1 MTSLI
6 RALVCFVGLMA
17 QAALGDVVERRGTE
31 PALEGNITIIDDAG
45 VTIRSEFGDVRVVPW
60 DRVRRVVSEIDE
72 PTLESRMAVAVDLWR
87 ARSRVERNDTVLA
100 EPLLERLFE
109 RYRGQTHET
118 ALVVVEG
125 LLRCRLARA
134 DHARAVIPALEVG
147 RLRRA
152 KVTTV
157 SYAVLPAVIDV
168 PTALCPQLACAWL
181 PTPLLGSLENRLA
194 GYDAQGDEVVAALAG
209 LYRLTVM
216 QALGRA
222 PPKTGQLD
230 LPDHQG
236 VELLQLLVECGAIAP
251 GNRQTARQRLGRAI
265 PTLPAWAEAWGR
277 FHIGLSLLR
286 DSGIGRRQQGMVSL
300 IHLPARFGRSQPY
313 LAGLALAYVMDVLRQ
328 SGDADAA
335 AGLAVELQRS
345 FPNHPMH
352 AVGELRINSLQPE
365 AGLGQREE
373 SE

>member
-1 MTSLI
+1 
-6 RALVCFVGLMA
+6 MA
-17 QAALGDVVERRGTE
+17 QATLGDVVERRGTE

-45 VTIRSEFGDVRVVPW
+45 VTIHSGLSDVRVIPW
-60 DRVRRVVSEIDE
+60 DRVRRVISEIDE

-118 ALVVVEG
+118 ALVVAEG
-125 LLRCRLARA
+125 LLRCQLARA

-157 SYAVLPAVIDV
+157 SYAALPVVIDV
-168 PTALCPQLACAWL
+168 ATSLCPQLAPAWL

-216 QALGRA
+216 QARGRA
-222 PPKTGQLD
+222 PPKTRQIV

-236 VELLQLLVECGAIAP
+236 VELLQLLVECGAVAP
-251 GNRQTARQRLGRAI
+251 GSRQTGRQRLGRAI
-265 PTLPAWAEAWGR
+265 PTLPPWAEAWGR

-286 DSGIGRRQQGMVSL
+286 DSGIGQRQQGMVSL

-313 LAGLALAYVMDVLRQ
+313 LAGLALAYVTDALRQ

-345 FPNHPMH
+345 FPNHPVH
-352 AVGELRINSLQPE
+352 AAGELRINSLQPE
-365 AGLGQREE
+365 AGFGQREE